1 MKSSLPTA
9 LAALLLTTAVTAGPS
24 WSKDVSVRGMFV
36 TQQSKPKEKINT
48 GITYWLELEREGKK
62 SRVTNK
68 SAFQNGD
75 KLRFHVKP
83 NIDGFAYILMVQGS
97 KGEKNV
103 LFPSAQLKENKV
115 VSGKEIILPA
125 ANESGEEAWLKFD
138 ENPGTEVLRV
148 IVSRQAIDPAK
159 ELGEKDGV
167 AVIASTKEDKIPDG
181 TLVCIVL
188 PPNSKP
194 PQRASRNV
202 TIEVNKTKKEDQG
215 ETTVINSDPSKQLS
229 VDIALEHKKGG

>member
-9 LAALLLTTAVTAGPS
+9 LAALLLFSGGPS

-115 VSGKEIILPA
+115 AAGKEIILPA
-125 ANESGEEAWLKFD
+125 ANESGDEAWLKFD

-148 IVSRQAIDPAK
+148 IVSRQAIDPQK
-159 ELGEKDGV
+159 ELGEKEGV

-194 PQRASRNV
+194 QRAARNV
-202 TIEVNKTKKEDQG
+202 TIEVNKTKKEEQG
-215 ETTVINSDPSKQLS
+215 ETTVINNDPSKQLS

>member
-9 LAALLLTTAVTAGPS
+9 LAALLLMVTAGPS
-24 WSKDVSVRGMFV
+24 WSKDVNVRGMFV

-115 VSGKEIILPA
+115 VAGKEIILPA
-125 ANESGEEAWLKFD
+125 ASDSGEEAWLKFD

-148 IVSRQAIDPAK
+148 IVSRQAIDAQK
-159 ELGEKDGV
+159 ELGDKDGV
-167 AVIASTKEDKIPDG
+167 AVIASTKDDKIPDG

-188 PPNSKP
+188 PPNAKP
-194 PQRASRNV
+194 PRAARNLTV
-202 TIEVNKTKKEDQG
+202 EVNKTKKEDQG
-215 ETTVINSDPSKQLS
+215 ETTVINNDPSKQLS
-229 VDIALEHKKGG
+229 VDIALEHRKGG